1 MPVCAKGPR
10 PARPIW
16 LLLALLLAACG
27 GVEQGAR
34 FSLNEVEAEWT
45 NGQLKVTAEQ
55 SLALSAEARNALVH
69 GVPLIIETTLSL
81 RESGKRTPVAD
92 YSERY
97 EIRYLPLSDRY
108 RLTGSNH
115 ADMQTFPRLR
125 HVLAALSTTELSV
138 RTGAVPAGDY
148 ELLIRTRLDLMRMPP
163 PMRLPVHMS
172 AEWRHDSRWTS
183 WPLEIEPGA

>member
-1 MPVCAKGPR
+1 MPACAKGPR
-10 PARPIW
+10 LSIHIVM
-16 LLLALLLAACG
+16 LLALLAAACG
-27 GVEQGAR
+27 EADQEAR
-34 FSLNEVEAEWT
+34 FRLSEVDAEWT

-55 SLALSAEARNALVH
+55 SLTLSSEARDALVH
-69 GVPLIIETTLSL
+69 GVPLNIETTLSL
-81 RESGKRTPVAD
+81 RELGKRTPVAD
-92 YSERY
+92 ARERY

-108 RLTGSNH
+108 RLTRSNR

-125 HVLAALSTTELSV
+125 HVLAALATTELNV
-138 RTGAVPAGDY
+138 RTGAIPAGDY
-148 ELLIRTRLDLMRMPP
+148 ELLVRTRLDLMSMPP

>member
-1 MPVCAKGPR
+1 MPACAKGPR
-10 PARPIW
+10 PSVPIW

-27 GVEQGAR
+27 EAEQGAR
-34 FSLNEVEAEWT
+34 FTLSEVDAVWT
-45 NGQLKVTAEQ
+45 NGQLRVTAQQ
-55 SLALSAEARNALVH
+55 SLALSGEARDALVH
-69 GVPLIIETTLSL
+69 GVPLSIETTLSL

-108 RLTGSNH
+108 RLTRSNR

-125 HVLAALSTTELSV
+125 HVLAALSTTELNV
-138 RTGAVPAGDY
+138 RTGAIPAGDY
-148 ELLIRTRLDLMRMPP
+148 ELLLRTRLDLMRMPP

-183 WPLEIEPGA
+183 WQLEIEPGA